1 MAFVARPINST
12 ALRSQVESTAN
23 ANVAQA
29 QVLAE
34 VPVPDPLS
42 IFQNGK
48 FRATTVSLG
57 KDVRVATKPV
67 LSPPTIISGRIEL
80 DGLNNPYVTLIFQID
95 RQSVDGGSIL
105 SFKVYR
111 KKTRI
116 IDLLSKVVK
125 YNKADFDAVAAG
137 TTRSG
142 KFSGDRKGQY
152 TLDPAFQDQ
161 VSLNPNL
168 YDVQQTVN
176 SQNLGSAE
184 SMQSFFAIKG
194 ETLDANFMFLADVN
208 YAKFDAAQR
217 LRQVYSTD
225 DKIITV
231 EFSDH
236 KVMYGA
242 GYAYVIT
249 SYSITGEE
257 SSYSPSVTANV
268 INLDGIEPPDGLT
281 AKQIDER
288 TIIVSCTTR
297 TKDNVK
303 NIFLYKRESDEVV
316 FRSLGA
322 FENINDSFK
331 FIDDDVSYLKTYTYR
346 VIFQNMFGAISEPG
360 EVTITSS
367 AQRVI
372 EKSRSHNMAIPI
384 LIASQDQNSDGIR
397 LTVFPNDSKVSYYK
411 IERRNITTGEK
422 AFGVPYANR
431 REFWTSNI
439 FFVQKNTRALAAAL
453 SASSLA
459 NNSLPA
465 EANFIRFSDPIVF
478 VDNYVIPDNFY
489 EYRTVGFDLF
499 GNKTSYAFSSFLA
512 STKNKLRVPINVKA
526 EILRQ
531 TPFRIRVSWDDDN
544 QAQMTEDAREAAQRY
559 LETTLRAAQLNDK
572 QVAYLENVLTSP
584 DFKAN
589 TDLNKALK
597 DFNLRKEQIA
607 ALGDQ
612 LIKLEKINNEV
623 KFYIQRRMIGETV
636 YRSFP
641 LTVNKYVIDE
651 VQTTD
656 AIPFHDTKFEDV
668 FTYLS
673 SSIPSGRDSMRPFS
687 IPPFLLDQKKYEY
700 RIAAAIN
707 NGKETSDYSLPI
719 TVTVQSEMSS
729 PRGFNAT
736 VVNPGFTP
744 AVVYLSWVLDPLKS
758 KPDHFRIE
766 RKVNIPT
773 DQFVVIGNS
782 YLDLEHFDRSVQPG
796 NRYVYRIRSVSATG
810 VESITTEIGISV

>member
-1 MAFVARPINST
+1 MAFFSRPVNSNDLRAR
-12 ALRSQVESTAN
+12 VEA
-23 ANVAQA
+23 AARAAGAQA
-29 QVLAE
+29 EAIAQLPA
-34 VPVPDPLS
+34 PDPLA

-67 LSPPTIISGRIEL
+67 LSPPTIIGGRLEL
-80 DGLNNPYVTLIFQID
+80 DGLNNPYVTLTFQID
-95 RQSVDGGSIL
+95 RQSVDGGSVL
-105 SFKVYR
+105 AFKVYR
-111 KKTRI
+111 KKTRV

-125 YNKADFDAVAAG
+125 YNKADFDAMAAG

-142 KFSGDRKGQY
+142 KFSADRKGQY

-168 YDVQQTVN
+168 YETQETVN
-176 SQNLGSAE
+176 AQNLGSAE
-184 SMQSFFAIKG
+184 SMQSFFTIKA
-194 ETLDANFMFLADVN
+194 ETLDANFVFLGDVN
-208 YAKFDAAQR
+208 YDKFDAAQR
-217 LRQVYSTD
+217 LRQVYSTN
-225 DKIITV
+225 DKVVTV

-242 GYAYVIT
+242 GYAYVVT
-249 SYSITGEE
+249 SYAVNGEE
-257 SSYSPSVTANV
+257 SAYSPAVTANV

-281 AKQIDER
+281 AKQVDEK
-288 TIIVSCTTR
+288 TIIISCTAR
-297 TKDNVK
+297 SKDNVR
-303 NIFLYKRESDEVV
+303 NIFLYKRETDEVV

-322 FENINDSFK
+322 FKNVNDSFK
-331 FIDDDVSYLKTYTYR
+331 FVDDDVSYLKTYTYR

-397 LTVFPNDSKVSYYK
+397 LTIFPNDSKVAYYK

-422 AFGVPYANR
+422 SFGVPYANGI
-431 REFWTSNI
+431 EFWTSNM
-439 FFVQKNTRALAAAL
+439 FFVKKKAGVSGSF
-453 SASSLA
+453 SANSLA

-465 EANFIRFSDPIVF
+465 QTDFIRFSEPIVF
-478 VDNYVIPDNFY
+478 VDNYVTPESFY
-489 EYRTVGFDLF
+489 EYRTVGYDLF

-512 STKNKLRVPINVKA
+512 SRKNKLRVPINVKA

-531 TPFRIRVSWDDDN
+531 TPFRLRITWDDDN
-544 QAQMTEDAREAAQRY
+544 QAALTEDGREAAQRY
-559 LETTLRAAQLNDK
+559 LETTLRAAKLSDEQI
-572 QVAYLENVLTSP
+572 AHLEAVLTDP
-584 DFKAN
+584 NFKAN
-589 TDLNKALK
+589 TDLAKELQGIE
-597 DFNLRKEQIA
+597 LRKEHIT
-607 ALGDQ
+607 ALREQ
-612 LIKLEKINNEV
+612 LSNLEKINDEV
-623 KFYIQRRMIGETV
+623 KFYVQRRMIGETV

-641 LTVNKYVIDE
+641 LTVNKYIIDE

-656 AIPFHDTKFEDV
+656 AIPFRAYKFDDV

-673 SSIPSGRDSMRPFS
+673 SSIPPSGSASSRPFA

-700 RIAAAIN
+700 RVAAALS
-707 NGKETSDYSLPI
+707 NGNDTSDYSLPI
-719 TVTVQSEMSS
+719 SVTVQSEMSR
-729 PRGFNAT
+729 PLGFNAT

-744 AVVYLSWVLDPLKS
+744 AVVYLSWLLDPLKS

-796 NRYVYRIRSVSATG
+796 NRYIYRIRSVSATG
-810 VESITTEIGISV
+810 VESITAEIGVSV